1 MAVNPLELMKMKERL
16 TTFHTQHPRVGAFLS
31 DVSANAIREG
41 SIVELKVTSPEG
53 REYVTNI
60 RVTSDDM
67 KTLDILKNMKG

>member
-16 TTFHTQHPRVGAFLS
+16 TTFNTQHPRVGAFLS

-41 SIVELKVTSPEG
+41 SIVELI
-53 REYVTNI
+53 TNI